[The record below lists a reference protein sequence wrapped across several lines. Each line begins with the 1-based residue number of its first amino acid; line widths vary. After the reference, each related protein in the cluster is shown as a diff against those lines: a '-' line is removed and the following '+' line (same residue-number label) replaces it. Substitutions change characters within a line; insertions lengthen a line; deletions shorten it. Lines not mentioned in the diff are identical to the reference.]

1 MIKSVIPRH
10 YEHAFFSAV
19 NPHTHIIAHYGPT
32 NKKLRLHL
40 PITGLGGTRLRCED
54 DTRGFEE
61 GEAKVFDDSFDH
73 EAWHDGDSTR
83 INLIV
88 DFWHPDL
95 SDDEVKFMKIM
106 QNAKIRTEKKL
117 TAEFKDT
124 FYSVIE
130 TAKDLR
136 PNDNTWWSLSE
147 TDQKL
152 LSSISRQELIP
163 EPQ

>member
-1 MIKSVIPRH
+1 M
-10 YEHAFFSAV
+10 
-19 NPHTHIIAHYGPT
+19 
-32 NKKLRLHL
+32 
-40 PITGLGGTRLRCED
+40 RCED